1 MAGHETVPARVKA
14 GALSRRALL
23 RGALTVSGGA
33 VASALLAACGGG
45 KAKPTSTHDVAVSGT
60 TTGAVSS
67 VTAGA
72 TPASGAAAAPAF
84 TRQASIT
91 EWGFGV
97 EETNPLAF
105 ARVEA
110 FKKAYP
116 SIKLEIVPKVED
128 QKILTGAA
136 SKQLP
141 DLLWLDRT
149 TLSSWAARGVLKPLD
164 EYVQRDKFDL
174 GRFNASAVSEVKY
187 DNKMYGVP
195 QFMTVRP
202 LYVNTDAL
210 KEVGADAAQLDTGNW
225 DKLTDLGAQ
234 LTKRS
239 GDKVDRWGFDPKTY
253 TQTGGGFLYLWGL
266 GNGGTFLSADGKKAS
281 FNDPKIVEA
290 LDWSAKTYQAQGGFK
305 SYQAVAST
313 WQNDEQFARGQVAM
327 TLYENWMLGIIARVA
342 PDLNFTVLPV
352 KKRGG
357 SDPISFTTGSAWAIT
372 SSAKDADAAWEF
384 IKFMN
389 DLNTWQIGANAVKEY
404 QKKNGKPYIP
414 TLTGDKAADQMQ
426 IEKVY
431 EPIAPKFDSAIKL
444 FPQLLDKSLQ
454 SPISASPVSRQLD
467 DDLGNEGTKPALSGE
482 KSAKEALDRANEK
495 AQKDI
500 DTFKP

>member
-1 MAGHETVPARVKA
+1 MATDETTPAHMNQA
-14 GALSRRALL
+14 ALSRRTLL
-23 RGALTVSGGA
+23 RSALAISGGA
-33 VASALLAACGGG
+33 AASALLAACGG
-45 KAKPTSTHDVAVSGT
+45 KAKPTSASDTAVTGT
-60 TTGAVSS
+60 TTGAVSP
-67 VTAGA
+67 VATGA
-72 TPASGAAAAPAF
+72 TPGSAVAAAPAF

-136 SKQLP
+136 AKQLP

-164 EYVQRDKFDL
+164 AYIQRDKFDL

-210 KEVGADAAQLDTGNW
+210 KAAGVDATQLDAGNW
-225 DKLTDLGAQ
+225 DTLTDLGKQ
-234 LTKRS
+234 ITKRR
-239 GDKVDRWGFDPKTY
+239 GDKVDRWGFDPKVY

-266 GNGGTFLSADGKKAS
+266 GNGGTFLSADGKKAT
-281 FNDPKIVEA
+281 FNDPKIVDA
-290 LDWSAKTYQAQGGFK
+290 LDWGVKSYAAQGGFT
-305 SYQAVAST
+305 SYQAVSST

-357 SDPISFTTGSAWAIT
+357 SAPISFTTGNAWTIT
-372 SSAKDADAAWEF
+372 ANAKEPDAAWEF

-426 IEKVY
+426 INTVY
-431 EPIAPKFDSAIKL
+431 EPIAPKFDSAVKL
-444 FPQLLDKSLQ
+444 MPQLLDTSLQ
-454 SPISASPVSRQLD
+454 SPISASPVSRLLD
-467 DDLGNEGTKPALSGE
+467 DDLGNEGTKPALSGD
-482 KSAKEALDRANEK
+482 KSAKEALDRANDK

-500 DTFKP
+500 DTFKS